1 MTRSQVVS
9 KASAIAA
16 PVIIVMVAL
25 GARTVG
31 APEAAWL
38 VASDSTDVADAVKS
52 YDRALRTGDSAAVL
66 SLLAPDAVILES
78 GSVETREEYRAHHLP
93 ADMGFAR
100 AVASDD
106 SGISVRVRGDVAWA
120 WSTSV
125 SRGEYRGR
133 AVNTAG
139 AELMVLTRSANG
151 WRIAAIHWSSRQRR

>member
-1 MTRSQVVS
+1 
-9 KASAIAA
+9 
-16 PVIIVMVAL
+16 
-25 GARTVG
+25 
-31 APEAAWL
+31 
-38 VASDSTDVADAVKS
+38 
-52 YDRALRTGDSAAVL
+52 VL